1 MLDPAA
7 PTRLFSSLPEGV
19 QVERMGLVDAI
30 EAVAG
35 HLQDLSQRER
45 EGPAGEA

>member
-19 QVERMGLVDAI
+19 HIERMGLVDAI
-30 EAVAG
+30 EAVGA
-35 HLQDLSQRER
+35 HLKKPL
-45 EGPAGEA
+45 P